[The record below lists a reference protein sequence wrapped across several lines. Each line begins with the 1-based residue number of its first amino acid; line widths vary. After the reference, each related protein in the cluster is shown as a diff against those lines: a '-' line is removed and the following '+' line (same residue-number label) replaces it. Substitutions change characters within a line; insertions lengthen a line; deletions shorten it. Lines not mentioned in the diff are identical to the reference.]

1 MPRCLR
7 WGVIF
12 MPLLRD
18 LSIRNKLLLAFGTIT
33 LLIGI
38 VGFIAVSINSE
49 IRTDISQIRQA
60 AIENAEAVS
69 TMAESLLEL
78 KLYDQELTTERHRAT
93 IASESPDFSKIA
105 QDIAETT
112 NEFEGAIALSR
123 KITLQDIEV
132 STGEGATEEAQKTKE
147 ELPLLDDIELKFG
160 QLKKVIQNDVDG
172 ANVGLDKEGDT
183 YDQVSDLVETYET
196 DTKNR
201 VGSEVHN
208 IEVALSRANTILLSS
223 VLLILVLGSFLTWF
237 ISRTVSHPIEIL
249 MGFAQRIGQGDL
261 DATVKLQ
268 SQDEFGLLATTFN
281 QMINDLRTKT
291 VSKDYVDSI
300 LKSMVNTLIV
310 VRRDHTIQSVNE
322 ATPQLLDYPESELIG
337 QSMDRILQTPQS
349 SSQFLL
355 DEAFEKG
362 AVSNVDV
369 IYQTKQGD
377 LIPMSFS
384 ASTLRDSTGMVSGLV
399 CVAQDISER
408 KKAER
413 ELEQANKQ
421 LLETSRQAGMAEVA
435 TSVLHNVGN
444 VLNSVNLS
452 STIISE
458 KVQNSKIA
466 SFTKAV
472 ALMEEHQAD
481 LPGFFAHDEKGRKL
495 PGYLSKLALNLAYEQ
510 KEILQEV
517 DSLAGNVLHIKE
529 IVATQQN
536 YARVSGITESL
547 QVADLVE
554 DALRINAGAM
564 ERHGV
569 TVVREYSE
577 TPSVLIEKHKML
589 QVLVN
594 LISNAKYACEAS
606 GGSNKQL
613 TLRITH
619 GNNRVKI
626 SVIDTGVGISKENLT
641 RIFGYGFTT
650 KKEGHGFGLHS
661 SALAAKEMGGTLTAS
676 SEGPG
681 YGATFT
687 LELPIQSQK

>member
-1 MPRCLR
+1 
-7 WGVIF
+7 

-18 LSIRNKLLLAFGTIT
+18 LSIRSKLLAAFGTIT
-33 LLIGI
+33 VLTGI
-38 VGFIAVSINSE
+38 VGFIAVTINSE

-60 AIENAEAVS
+60 AIDNAEAVS

-78 KLYDQELTTERHRAT
+78 KLYDQELTTETHRALL
-93 IASESPDFSKIA
+93 ASESPNYSKIA

-112 NEFEGAIALSR
+112 NEFEGAVALSR
-123 KITLQDIEV
+123 KITEQDAEL
-132 STGEGATEEAQKTKE
+132 SKREGAAEEFEKTKE
-147 ELPLLDDIELKFG
+147 ELPLLDGIQSKFAHLKA
-160 QLKKVIQNDVDG
+160 VIQGDVNG
-172 ANVGLDKEGDT
+172 ANTGLDKDGAS
-183 YDQVSDLVETYET
+183 YDQVSELVEKYET

-201 VGSEVHN
+201 VSSEAHN
-208 IEVALSRANTILLSS
+208 IEAALTHANAILMSS
-223 VLLILVLGSFLTWF
+223 VLLILGLGGFLTWF
-237 ISRTVSHPIEIL
+237 ISRTVSHPIEVL
-249 MGFAQRIGQGDL
+249 KGFAQRIGHGDL
-261 DATVKLQ
+261 DAAVELQ
-268 SQDEFGLLATTFN
+268 SKDEFGLLATTFN
-281 QMINDLRTKT
+281 QMTRDLRNKT

-310 VRRDHTIQSVNE
+310 VRPDRTIQSINA
-322 ATPQLLDYPESELIG
+322 ATLQLLDYPESELIG
-337 QSMDRILQTPQS
+337 HSMDRVLQTPPSRSQS
-349 SSQFLL
+349 LL
-355 DEAFEKG
+355 DDALEKG
-362 AVSNVDV
+362 SVSNIDV
-369 IYQTKQGD
+369 IYQARNGD
-377 LIPMSFS
+377 LIPMTFS
-384 ASTLRDSTGMVSGLV
+384 ASTLRDSAGKISGLV
-399 CVAQDISER
+399 CVAEDISER

-444 VLNSVNLS
+444 VLNSVNVS
-452 STIISE
+452 SAIISDR
-458 KVQNSKIA
+458 VQNSKIA

-481 LPGFFAHDEKGRKL
+481 LPGFFANDAKGKQL
-495 PGYLSKLALNLAYEQ
+495 PGYLSKLAVNLAYEQ

-517 DSLAGNVLHIKE
+517 DSLAGNILHIKE

-547 QVADLVE
+547 QVVDLVE

-564 ERHGV
+564 DRHGV

-577 TPSVLIEKHKML
+577 APSVLVEKHKML

-594 LISNAKYACEAS
+594 LISNAKYSCEAS
-606 GGSNKQL
+606 GHSNKQV
-613 TLRITH
+613 TLRVIH
-619 GNNRVKI
+619 EDNRIKT

-661 SALAAKEMGGTLTAS
+661 SALAAKEMGGTLTVS

-681 YGATFT
+681 QGATFT
-687 LELPIQSQK
+687 LELPIQLQK

>member
-1 MPRCLR
+1 
-7 WGVIF
+7 

-18 LSIRNKLLLAFGTIT
+18 ISIRTKLLLAFGTIT
-33 LLIGI
+33 LLTGT
-38 VGFIAVSINSE
+38 VGFIAVTINSD
-49 IRTDISQIRQA
+49 IRTDISQVRLA

-78 KLYDQELTTERHRAT
+78 RLYDQELIAEKHRAT
-93 IASESPDFSKIA
+93 IASEPPDFSKIA

-112 NEFEGAIALSR
+112 NEFEGALALSH
-123 KITLQDIEV
+123 KITLQDIEL
-132 STGEGATEEAQKTKE
+132 SKREGATEEAQKTAE
-147 ELPLLDDIELKFG
+147 ELPLLDDIKLKFSR
-160 QLKKVIQNDVDG
+160 LKNDIQSEVDG
-172 ANVGLDKEGDT
+172 TNTGLNKEEDA
-183 YDQVSDLVETYET
+183 YNQVSSLVEKYEI
-196 DTKNR
+196 DAKNR
-201 VGSEVHN
+201 VSSEVHN
-208 IEVALSRANTILLSS
+208 IEAALSRANTILLSS
-223 VLLILVLGSFLTWF
+223 VLLILVLGSFVTWF
-237 ISRTVSHPIEIL
+237 ISRTVSQPIGML
-249 MGFAQRIGQGDL
+249 KDFAQRIGRGDL
-261 DATVKLQ
+261 GATIQLQ
-268 SQDEFGLLATTFN
+268 SQDEFGLLAATFN
-281 QMINDLRTKT
+281 QMTSELRTKT

-310 VRRDHTIQSVNE
+310 VHPDHTIQSVNE
-322 ATPQLLDYPESELIG
+322 ATLQLLDCPESELIG
-337 QSMDRILQTPQS
+337 QSMDRILQTPPGRLQS
-349 SSQFLL
+349 LL
-355 DEAFEKG
+355 DEVFEKG
-362 AVSNVDV
+362 SVSNVDV
-369 IYQTKQGD
+369 IYQVRNGG
-377 LIPMSFS
+377 LVPMAFS

-413 ELEQANKQ
+413 ELELANKQ

-452 STIISE
+452 SAIISD

-466 SFTKAV
+466 NFTKAV

-495 PGYLSKLALNLAYEQ
+495 PGYLSKLAMNLAYEQ
-510 KEILQEV
+510 KEILEEV
-517 DSLAGNVLHIKE
+517 DSLADNILHIKE

-536 YARVSGITESL
+536 YARVSGITELL

-564 ERHGV
+564 DRHGV

-577 TPSVLIEKHKML
+577 TSPVLVEKHKVL

-606 GGSNKQL
+606 GQDNKQV
-613 TLRITH
+613 TLRVAQENDRI
-619 GNNRVKI
+619 KI
-626 SVIDTGVGISKENLT
+626 SVMDTGVGISGENLT
-641 RIFGYGFTT
+641 RIFAYGFTT

-661 SALAAKEMGGTLTAS
+661 SALAAKEMGGTLTVT

-681 YGATFT
+681 QGATFT
-687 LELPIQSQK
+687 LELPIQPQNRI

>member
-1 MPRCLR
+1 M
-7 WGVIF
+7 
-12 MPLLRD
+12 
-18 LSIRNKLLLAFGTIT
+18 SIRNKLLAAFGTIT
-33 LLIGI
+33 LLTGI
-38 VGFIAVSINSE
+38 VGFIAVSINSQ
-49 IRTDISQIRQA
+49 IRTDISQIRLA

-69 TMAESLLEL
+69 TMVESLLEL
-78 KLYDQELTTERHRAT
+78 RLYSQELVTEKHWAT
-93 IASESPDFSKIA
+93 IASEPPNFSKIV
-105 QDIAETT
+105 QKIDETT
-112 NEFEGAIALSR
+112 KEFEGAVALSR
-123 KITLQDIEV
+123 KITEQDIEL
-132 STGEGATEEAQKTKE
+132 SMREGATEEAQKTKE
-147 ELPLLDDIELKFG
+147 EFPLLDDIESKFG
-160 QLKKVIQNDVDG
+160 QLKKVIQSDVDG
-172 ANVGLDKEGDT
+172 TNAGLDKEGDT
-183 YDQVSDLVETYET
+183 YDQVSDLVETYKT

-201 VGSEVHN
+201 VSSEVHN
-208 IEVALSRANTILLSS
+208 IEAALGRANTVLLSS

-237 ISRTVSHPIEIL
+237 ISRTVSQPIGML
-249 MGFAQRIGQGDL
+249 KDFAQRIGQGDL
-261 DATVKLQ
+261 DATIQLQ

-281 QMINDLRTKT
+281 QMTSDLRTKT

-310 VRRDHTIQSVNE
+310 LRADHMIQSINA
-322 ATPQLLDYPESELIG
+322 ATLQLLDYPESELIG
-337 QSMDRILQTPQS
+337 QSMDRVLQTPQS
-349 SSQFLL
+349 RPQSLL
-355 DEAFEKG
+355 DEALEKG
-362 AVSNVDV
+362 FVSNVDV
-369 IYQTKQGD
+369 TYQARNGG
-377 LIPMSFS
+377 LIPMAFS
-384 ASTLRDSTGMVSGLV
+384 ASTLRDSAGMVSGLV

-452 STIISE
+452 SAIISE

-481 LPGFFAHDEKGRKL
+481 LPGFFAHDEKGKKL

-517 DSLAGNVLHIKE
+517 DSLTDNILHIKE

-536 YARVSGITESL
+536 YARVSGVTESL
-547 QVADLVE
+547 QISDLVE

-577 TPSVLIEKHKML
+577 APPVLVEKHKVL

-613 TLRITH
+613 ILRVTH
-619 GNNRVKI
+619 GNNRIKI
-626 SVIDTGVGISKENLT
+626 SVVDTGVGISKENLT

-661 SALAAKEMGGTLTAS
+661 SALAAKEMGGALTAS

-681 YGATFT
+681 QGATFT
-687 LELPIQSQK
+687 LELPIQPQNKI

>member
-1 MPRCLR
+1 
-7 WGVIF
+7 
-12 MPLLRD
+12 MPLLKD
-18 LSIRNKLLLAFGTIT
+18 MSIRNKLLAAFGTIT
-33 LLIGI
+33 LLTGI
-38 VGFIAVSINSE
+38 VGFIAVSINSD
-49 IRTDISQIRQA
+49 IRTDISQVRLA

-78 KLYDQELTTERHRAT
+78 KLYDQELMTEKHRAT
-93 IASESPDFSKIA
+93 ISSESPNFSKIT

-112 NEFEGAIALSR
+112 NEFEGALALSR
-123 KITLQDIEV
+123 KITLQDIEL
-132 STGEGATEEAQKTKE
+132 STREGATEEAQKTKE
-147 ELPLLDDIELKFG
+147 ELPLLNDIESKFG
-160 QLKKVIQNDVDG
+160 QLKKAIQGDMDG
-172 ANVGLDKEGDT
+172 PNVGLDKEGDT

-208 IEVALSRANTILLSS
+208 IEAALSRANTILLSS
-223 VLLILVLGSFLTWF
+223 VLLILALGSFLTRF

-249 MGFAQRIGQGDL
+249 KDFAQRIGQGDL
-261 DATVKLQ
+261 DATIQLQ

-281 QMINDLRTKT
+281 QMTNDLRTKT

-310 VRRDHTIQSVNE
+310 VRPDHTIQSVNA
-322 ATPQLLDYPESELIG
+322 ATLQLLDYPESELIG
-337 QSMDRILQTPQS
+337 QSMDRVLQTPQS
-349 SSQFLL
+349 RSPSLL
-355 DEAFEKG
+355 DEALEKG
-362 AVSNVDV
+362 FVSNVDV
-369 IYQTKQGD
+369 TYQARNGC
-377 LIPMSFS
+377 LIPMTFS
-384 ASTLRDSTGMVSGLV
+384 ASTLRDSTGKVSGLV
-399 CVAQDISER
+399 CVAEDISER

-413 ELEQANKQ
+413 ELEQANKR

-452 STIISE
+452 SAIISE

-481 LPGFFAHDEKGRKL
+481 LPGFLAHDEKGRKL
-495 PGYLSKLALNLAYEQ
+495 PGYLSKLAVNLAYEQ

-517 DSLAGNVLHIKE
+517 DSLAGNILHIKE

-547 QVADLVE
+547 RVADLVE

-569 TVVREYSE
+569 TVVREYFE
-577 TPSVLIEKHKML
+577 MPPILVEKHKVL

-594 LISNAKYACEAS
+594 LIGNAKYACEAS
-606 GGSNKQL
+606 AQNNKQV
-613 TLRITH
+613 TLRVTH
-619 GNNRVKI
+619 ENSQVKI
-626 SVIDTGVGISKENLT
+626 SVIDNGIGISRENLT

-681 YGATFT
+681 QGATFT
-687 LELPIQSQK
+687 LELPIQPQNKI